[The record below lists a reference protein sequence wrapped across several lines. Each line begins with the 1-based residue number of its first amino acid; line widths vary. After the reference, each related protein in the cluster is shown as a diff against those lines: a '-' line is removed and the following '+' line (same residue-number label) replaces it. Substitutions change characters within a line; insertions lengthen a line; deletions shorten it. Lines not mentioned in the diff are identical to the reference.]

1 MRTIK
6 QIKIWDW
13 LLIFGTLM
21 APMTSLRFGGR
32 IGPAELMMFVWALRV
47 TDFRTVRISFVEK
60 FFIAF
65 LLALFCGSMC
75 GLLIAPKELSRQGW
89 ITWPYMAFISHA
101 LFSYLKRNDREYNAC
116 LFNLICILVTITQFG
131 LYEYAVNGA
140 KKFMGAQLWFAHRYS
155 GGGKNPHQ
163 VAILFCG
170 ITFWHAYKVL
180 KEKKLIY
187 IVLVYLSVFLM
198 TKTYSST
205 GDAALVLGFV
215 SIFVTWIIGLEHS
228 KPKKLMFIMLG
239 FVVLLCLGF
248 LFRERLIKELNDWIN
263 GDSNGR
269 GRLLIWSSITDLLK
283 KSPVWGLGAGTHGHS
298 GKIEFHNSYLEIIAA
313 TGLVGLSTFVIFS
326 YKLFEKILKAEPML
340 ISIVISMYG
349 YSTGG
354 FAFRRI
360 VYWILTIFALVIAVQ
375 TGQER
380 DYRQGLELRH
390 DDMI

>member
-1 MRTIK
+1 
-6 QIKIWDW
+6 
-13 LLIFGTLM
+13 
-21 APMTSLRFGGR
+21 
-32 IGPAELMMFVWALRV
+32 
-47 TDFRTVRISFVEK
+47 
-60 FFIAF
+60 
-65 LLALFCGSMC
+65 
-75 GLLIAPKELSRQGW
+75 
-89 ITWPYMAFISHA
+89 
-101 LFSYLKRNDREYNAC
+101 
-116 LFNLICILVTITQFG
+116 
-131 LYEYAVNGA
+131 
-140 KKFMGAQLWFAHRYS
+140 MGAQLWFSHRYT

-170 ITFWHAYKVL
+170 IAFWHAYKVL

-239 FVVLLCLGF
+239 FVVMLCLGF

-283 KSPVWGLGAGTHGHS
+283 KSPVWGLGAGTHARS

-380 DYRQGLELRH
+380 DYRQGLELRC
-390 DDMI
+390 DDMIYKT